1 MPLLA
6 PGLGPFGV
14 PELLII
20 AFIVVLVFGVGR
32 LPEIGGALG
41 KGIREFRKSTKD
53 EGDDSAAPASMS
65 SASMDAAPSQAMASM
80 PQAASQPAQAP
91 AAAPTETR
99 FCSDCGGKNA
109 RAAKFCAECGHTMDA
124 AAR

>member
-6 PGLGPFGV
+6 PGLGPLGV

-32 LPEIGGALG
+32 LPEVGSALG
-41 KGIREFRKSTKD
+41 KSIREFRKSTKD
-53 EGDDSAAPASMS
+53 EGDDAADSSSMS
-65 SASMDAAPSQAMASM
+65 SAAMNAAPPSTMSNMPSSAPSSSPDAS
-80 PQAASQPAQAP
+80 
-91 AAAPTETR
+91 TETR
-99 FCSDCGGKNA
+99 FCSECGVKNA